1 MKFNK
6 TKCWILHFGHNNPR
20 EHYRLEA
27 EWQEDCVEETKL
39 GMLVDVWMNMSQ
51 QCAQVAKRTS
61 GILACISNSAG
72 SRSREVIVPL
82 YSELVMLHL
91 EYCVQFGALHCKT
104 SRPWSMPREGQ
115 QSW

>member
-1 MKFNK
+1 MQVYFTTAVAGIHKENSRQ
-6 TKCWILHFGHNNPR
+6 L
-20 EHYRLEA
+20 YRLGA
-27 EWQEDCVEETKL
+27 EWLEDYVEKMDL
-39 GMLVDVWMNMSQ
+39 RVFVNAWLNMSQ